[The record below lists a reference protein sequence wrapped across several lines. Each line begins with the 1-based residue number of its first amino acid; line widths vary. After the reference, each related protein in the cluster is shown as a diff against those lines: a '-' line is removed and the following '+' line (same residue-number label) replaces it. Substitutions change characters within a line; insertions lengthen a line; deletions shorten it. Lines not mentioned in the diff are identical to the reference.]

1 MFLKLINQFKMF
13 FERKPYFLSKHCFS
27 CKLLPQNASTI
38 TKGKVFILMLAALCV
53 SFLLICF
60 FKRQLFSLW
69 SLVSPPVFLC
79 VGEFKLETTQH
90 IMWYFGSLSN
100 SFASYQRKIKMRTSW
115 ITWSI
120 EKVIDS
126 SKLFLLNLYMFK
138 FSVWNR
144 KDSQPSWIYVT
155 VSDILNGFVCGTLFK
170 REQVCYDYL
179 FWNKMP
185 GDSWKNPK

>member
-1 MFLKLINQFKMF
+1 MLL
-13 FERKPYFLSKHCFS
+13 ERKPYFLSKHCFS
-27 CKLLPQNASTI
+27 CKLLPQNASTV

-120 EKVIDS
+120 
-126 SKLFLLNLYMFK
+126 
-138 FSVWNR
+138 R
-144 KDSQPSWIYVT
+144 KRDWILIFGQKIPVCHLKRQLHPSWIWHVRLFAPKF
-155 VSDILNGFVCGTLFK
+155 DILEWMVFWHLIQKRTGVFVQSVLK
-170 REQVCYDYL
+170 
-179 FWNKMP
+179 
-185 GDSWKNPK
+185 

>member
-1 MFLKLINQFKMF
+1 MFS
-13 FERKPYFLSKHCFS
+13 ERKSYFLSKHCFS

-100 SFASYQRKIKMRTSW
+100 SFASYQRKIKIRTSW
-115 ITWSI
+115 STWSI
-120 EKVIDS
+120 RKRDWI
-126 SKLFLLNLYMFK
+126 LIFGQK
-138 FSVWNR
+138 FSVCHFKW
-144 KDSQPSWIYVT
+144 QLHPSWIWHVR
-155 VSDILNGFVCGTLFK
+155 LFA
-170 REQVCYDYL
+170 RL
-179 FWNKMP
+179 FAP
-185 GDSWKNPK
+185 

>member
-1 MFLKLINQFKMF
+1 MLLR
-13 FERKPYFLSKHCFS
+13 RKTYFLSKHFFS

-79 VGEFKLETTQH
+79 VGEFKLETTEH

-120 EKVIDS
+120 ESDWFFKAIFAKVKYILVFCL
-126 SKLFLLNLYMFK
+126 KPKRLPAKLNLCDCFCN
-138 FSVWNR
+138 S
-144 KDSQPSWIYVT
+144 
-155 VSDILNGFVCGTLFK
+155 
-170 REQVCYDYL
+170 
-179 FWNKMP
+179 
-185 GDSWKNPK
+185 